1 MSGRFAS
8 QEIAKELH
16 YNSFCNLFHG
26 SKKIILMTNKFVA
39 QLLATSEPTIN
50 NDLPRKMKCIIIST
64 ATNNQGLLFEGFPH
78 DEGLIPVH

>member
-1 MSGRFAS
+1 M
-8 QEIAKELH
+8 EV
-16 YNSFCNLFHG
+16 

-39 QLLATSEPTIN
+39 QPLATSEPTIN

-64 ATNNQGLLFEGFPH
+64 ATNNQGPLFEGFPH